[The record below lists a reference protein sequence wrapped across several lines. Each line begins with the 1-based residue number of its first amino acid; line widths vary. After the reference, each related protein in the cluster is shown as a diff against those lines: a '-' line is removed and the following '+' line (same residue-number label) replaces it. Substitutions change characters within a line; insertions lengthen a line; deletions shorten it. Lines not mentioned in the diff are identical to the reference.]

1 MLFAGDDVLVEELL
15 CLVGSPYLSSFPA
28 TVWAGSA
35 CSGVS
40 SSAYQWRGV
49 LRSRTR
55 GQGGLFGGGGGW
67 RLQWWCTVG
76 VSVVVLR
83 RRVVSLASP

>member
-1 MLFAGDDVLVEELL
+1 MVEELL

-28 TVWAGSA
+28 TVWAGYA

-40 SSAYQWRGV
+40 SSAYRRPGV

-55 GQGGLFGGGGGW
+55 GQGALFGGGGGW
-67 RLQWWCTVG
+67 RICSGGAWKVTMWSSSG
-76 VSVVVLR
+76 GE
-83 RRVVSLASP
+83 